1 MKTKCVSSS
10 DTALF
15 QRLLAAG
22 CPTPFQMERESRPDL
37 TIEASRPEIT
47 IAYDGRTG
55 TEYVFAVRVTNH
67 SYFTLVLQQFRG
79 RPPGGGR
86 LWWLGDPRIHMPER
100 KVYRLPSGR
109 EFPCN
114 QVLNHCVRER
124 GALAP
129 GDSLEGVLLAYTMFH
144 RIPFE
149 FLHRKK
155 APASL
160 FVVDQYGRKHR
171 SEIEILVDRTA
182 TMRPLIRKPGR
193 TSLFDEPRLDPRPT
207 LSGHMAVPPVNLL
220 DTQELLTTWSEGSSP
235 PRRTG

>member
-1 MKTKCVSSS
+1 MKTKCVRSS

-47 IAYDGRTG
+47 IAYDGRAG

-67 SYFTLVLQQFRG
+67 SYFTLAVQQFRG

-109 EFPCN
+109 EFRCN

-144 RIPFE
+144 RVPFE
-149 FLHRKK
+149 FLHRTK

-207 LSGHMAVPPVNLL
+207 LSGHVPPVSLPGHTRTP
-220 DTQELLTTWSEGSSP
+220 DDQE
-235 PRRTG
+235 